1 MRWHLRIQSPT
12 PWRRVVFWQGKAIFW
27 GEKWAHYIWGRKWH
41 RFEDL
46 WDRKQHPFLLRLRSA
61 SAVPWETELYLGE
74 KTVRE
79 EWVDKGELV
88 CTENAVGMG
97 LC

>member
-1 MRWHLRIQSPT
+1 MYS
-12 PWRRVVFWQGKAIFW
+12 GKEKTYF
-27 GEKWAHYIWGRKWH
+27 GEKSDSLWRKWH

-61 SAVPWETELYLGE
+61 SAIPWETELYLGE